1 MSIDLERFSELDDK
15 YEFMDDLYDD
25 ASIIPTIPIRLTDD
39 KYYDTILKYDT
50 IKMLE
55 VDSDDMATLKF
66 NFNFIE
72 NPHELKEDDLKFNN
86 YLGDLLVN
94 IIINTLNGDGN
105 ETRNNNLES
114 INL

>member
-50 IKMLE
+50 IKVQG
-55 VDSDDMATLKF
+55 VDDDDMATLKF

-72 NPHELKEDDLKFNN
+72 NPHEVDENDNAFNTHI
-86 YLGDLLVN
+86 GDLLVN
-94 IIINTLNGDGN
+94 IIINTLNGNDN
-105 ETRNNNLES
+105 EARNNNLES
-114 INL
+114 ISL